1 VLVTI
6 ADPDL
11 SRALNAQVLLVETWR
26 DAANEVMM
34 LLELL
39 RTAASTLADVVALG
53 LIVLAASPAARS
65 ALVLRYRRVSLVA
78 RGLREDGSEVAAAH
92 DHPSEVTCLEV
103 QEVHVAA
110 LVKASR

>member
-1 VLVTI
+1 VLLTI

-26 DAANEVMM
+26 DAAKEVMM

-39 RTAASTLADVVALG
+39 QNAASTLADVVALG

-78 RGLREDGSEVAAAH
+78 RGLRDDGSEVAAAQ
-92 DHPSEVTCLEV
+92 DHAAEVTCLEV

-110 LVKASR
+110 LVEASR